1 MQKTLFSSL
10 LALSL
15 SAVFGVAHAASE
27 VPLYDGKTLSQ
38 DNIAVGNWGG
48 GTASE
53 STELFL
59 FGGHSV
65 KVTTL
70 DPYQGAKITLLKPA
84 ALAGT
89 DRMFQLTLQRGP
101 VTLHYDPQTVPGAVP
116 TGPTAAPGGYPGGP
130 PGGYPGGPPGGYP
143 GGGYPGGPPGGYP
156 GGGYPGGPPGG
167 YPGGPPG
174 GPPGGYPGGPPGGY
188 PGGPPGGYPGG
199 PPGGFGNPGGYP
211 GGGGFGGRGQRRGGG
226 NRIGARG
233 GRTTGVATPLI
244 PLISKLRLQFTLA
257 DGRKADIVEP
267 IPTVSDTVA
276 GDGWYSVNVPISALK
291 FGPGGAAMLQSVTVG
306 GDNYGVFFIG
316 RMQLAPLAAPPA
328 EPAKPAADDNAAPD
342 NPNAQQFGPMG
353 QPNPGGFD
361 ARGRE
366 E

>member
-38 DNIAVGNWGG
+38 DNIAVGDWGG

-116 TGPTAAPGGYPGGP
+116 TGPTTA
-130 PGGYPGGPPGGYP
+130 PGGYP

-174 GPPGGYPGGPPGGY
+174 G
-188 PGGPPGGYPGG
+188 
-199 PPGGFGNPGGYP
+199 FGNPGGYP
-211 GGGGFGGRGQRRGGG
+211 GGGGFGGPGGYRGAGGYLGGGAVGGRGQRRGGG
-226 NRIGARG
+226 NRIGGRG
-233 GRTTGVATPLI
+233 GRSGVAAPLI

-257 DGRKADIVEP
+257 DGRKADIVES
-267 IPTVSDTVA
+267 IPTVADTVA

-291 FGPGGAAMLQSVTVG
+291 FGPGGAAMLQSITVG

-328 EPAKPAADDNAAPD
+328 EPTKPAADDNAAPD

>member
-15 SAVFGVAHAASE
+15 PALFGVAHAASE

-65 KVTTL
+65 KVTTI

-101 VTLHYDPQTVPGAVP
+101 VTLHYDPQSVPAALP
-116 TGPTAAPGGYPGGP
+116 AGPQTMPGGFGN
-130 PGGYPGGPPGGYP
+130 PGGPPGGYP
-143 GGGYPGGPPGGYP
+143 GGGYPGGPPGGGYPGGSP
-156 GGGYPGGPPGG
+156 GGGY
-167 YPGGPPG
+167 
-174 GPPGGYPGGPPGGY
+174 PGGYPGGPPGGY
-188 PGGPPGGYPGG
+188 PGGGGFSGPGGYRGA
-199 PPGGFGNPGGYP
+199 GGYP

-226 NRIGARG
+226 NRIGGRG
-233 GRTTGVATPLI
+233 GRSVAAAPLI

-257 DGRKADIVEP
+257 DGRKADIVGS
-267 IPTVSDTVA
+267 IPTVADTVA

-306 GDNYGVFFIG
+306 GDQYGVFFIG
-316 RMQLAPLAAPPA
+316 RMQLAPFAAPPA
-328 EPAKPAADDNAAPD
+328 EPKKPAADDNFAPD